1 MKRIIIDV
9 FGIVQGVFFR
19 HNTQKIARKLNL
31 TGYVR
36 NMSNGSVHIEA
47 EGPQEKLE
55 ELLKFAKIGPIYARV
70 DKINY
75 RYIEPTNEFSHFSYS
90 F

>member
-9 FGIVQGVFFR
+9 FGTVQGVFFR
-19 HNTQKIARKLNL
+19 YNTQKKARKLNL

-55 ELLKFAKIGPIYARV
+55 ELLKFAKVGPIYARV

-75 RYIEPTNEFSHFSYS
+75 RYTDATNEFNSFSYS

>member
-9 FGIVQGVFFR
+9 FGTVQGVFFR
-19 HNTQKIARKLNL
+19 HNTKKVAQKLKL

-47 EGPQEKLE
+47 EGLQEKLG
-55 ELLKFAKIGPIYARV
+55 ELLKFVRVGPIYARV

-75 RYIEPTNEFSHFSYS
+75 RYADATNEFSNFSYS